1 MKDGSIHYAVEY
13 VGASILTSN
22 LRICIGLQEAQR
34 HVTIVQVH
42 ILRICVCVIVSSDI
56 LLLCSSV
63 RGDFVLRSLRNQN
76 CNVTVYGDVSV
87 SINDDVADL
96 SDRCF
101 INLSLP
107 CSFILFK
114 IASLSLTLHEVLG

>member
-1 MKDGSIHYAVEY
+1 MEY

-42 ILRICVCVIVSSDI
+42 ILRIRVCVIVSSDI

-76 CNVTVYGDVSV
+76 CNVTICGDVSV
-87 SINDDVADL
+87 SINDDVG
-96 SDRCF
+96 
-101 INLSLP
+101 I
-107 CSFILFK
+107 
-114 IASLSLTLHEVLG
+114 